1 MAKIPF
7 DIKYRRQIE
16 SGEYI
21 VIDRFDY
28 KLHFVKE
35 EDGVFFFTVRYP
47 GCNYDTERLYDHP
60 ERNLFIV
67 TPEEELTEFEGKVK
81 QLIGTYPVT
90 TMENRGSL
98 IYEVR
103 KAAAELLVLAR
114 EQLIKDGYVIEKKAL
129 HDTVEKAMRE
139 E

>member
-1 MAKIPF
+1 MAKIIPF
-7 DIKYRRQIE
+7 DIKYRPQIE

-21 VIDRFDY
+21 VIDRFNY

-67 TPEEELTEFEGKVK
+67 TPEEEPTDEEKYQRAFNKG
-81 QLIGTYPVT
+81 
-90 TMENRGSL
+90 
-98 IYEVR
+98 YEQA
-103 KAAAELLVLAR
+103 KKET
-114 EQLIKDGYVIEKKAL
+114 IEKACLWLKTHL
-129 HDTVEKAMRE
+129 CCMGSVEEIDLFNELFEKAMRE